1 MRRLVTSLVTYFVRG
16 LAFVAPIAIT
26 AYVCVRIFIALTY
39 VDHLAGLSIP
49 GLGFGLTLVLITLIG
64 FLGSTLLTAGLL
76 TALDAWIERLPFV
89 RLLYSSTKDLLN
101 AFVGEKRRFDTPVL
115 VPAPEGPASARALGF
130 VTQESLSRFGLTD
143 HVAVYLPFSY
153 SLSGR
158 LIIYPTSEIVRVTAS
173 SAEAMAFVVSGGV
186 TESPRGA

>member
-1 MRRLVTSLVTYFVRG
+1 MRRLLSYFVRG
-16 LAFVAPIAIT
+16 LAFLAPIAIT
-26 AYVCVRIFIALTY
+26 VYVCYRIFDAFTSIDQFL
-39 VDHLAGLSIP
+39 HLSIP
-49 GLGFGLTLVLITLIG
+49 GMGFLLTVAVITLVG
-64 FLGSTLLTAGLL
+64 FLGSTLLTAELFNAFDGL
-76 TALDAWIERLPFV
+76 IERLPFV

-115 VPAPEGPASARALGF
+115 VPAPDGPATARAVGF
-130 VTQESLSRFGLTD
+130 VTQESLTRFGLDD

-158 LIIYPTSEIVRVTAS
+158 LFIYRASDVVRLTTT

-186 TESPRGA
+186 TESTRGA

>member
-1 MRRLVTSLVTYFVRG
+1 MRG

-26 AYVCVRIFIALTY
+26 VYVCYRIFDAFTI
-39 VDHLAGLSIP
+39 VDQFLRLSVP
-49 GLGFGLTLVLITLIG
+49 GLGFALTLVVITLVG
-64 FLGSTLLTAGLL
+64 FLGSTLIARGLL
-76 TALDAWIERLPFV
+76 TALDNAIDRLPFV

-101 AFVGEKRRFDTPVL
+101 AFVGEKRRFDAPVL
-115 VPAPEGPASARALGF
+115 VPAPDGPSSAKAVGF
-130 VTQESLSRFGLTD
+130 VTQESLSRFDLTD

-158 LIIYPTSEIVRVTAS
+158 LFIYPKSEVIRLTVT

-186 TESPRGA
+186 TESTRGA

>member
-1 MRRLVTSLVTYFVRG
+1 MRRLVSYFVRG

-26 AYVCVRIFIALTY
+26 VYVCYRIFDAFAS
-39 VDHLAGLSIP
+39 VDSLLGLRSFP
-49 GLGFGLTLVLITLIG
+49 GLGFLLTVAVITLVG
-64 FLGSTLLTAGLL
+64 FLGSTLLARGLL
-76 TALDAWIERLPFV
+76 NAVDSAIERLPFV

-101 AFVGEKRRFDTPVL
+101 AFVGEKRRFDMPVL
-115 VPAPEGPASARALGF
+115 VPAPEGTGTARAVGF

-158 LIIYPTSEIVRVTAS
+158 LYIYPASEVIRITAT

-186 TESPRGA
+186 TESARGA

>member
-1 MRRLVTSLVTYFVRG
+1 MRRLASYFLRG

-26 AYVCVRIFIALTY
+26 VYVCVRIFDAFSA
-39 VDHLAGLSIP
+39 VDQFLGFKIP
-49 GLGFGLTLVLITLIG
+49 GLGFALTILVITLVG
-64 FLGSTLLTAGLL
+64 FLGSTLLARGLL
-76 TALDAWIERLPFV
+76 TAVDSAIDRLPFV
-89 RLLYSSTKDLLN
+89 RLLYSSTKDLMN
-101 AFVGEKRRFDTPVL
+101 AFVGEKRRFDIPVL
-115 VPAPEGPASARALGF
+115 VPAPGEAGPAKAVGF
-130 VTQESLSRFGLTD
+130 VTQESLIRFGLTN

-158 LIIYPTSEIVRVTAS
+158 LYIYPASEVVRLETT

>member
-1 MRRLVTSLVTYFVRG
+1 MRRLVSYFVRG

-26 AYVCVRIFIALTY
+26 VYVCYRIFDAFAS
-39 VDHLAGLSIP
+39 VDQLLGLRSFP
-49 GLGFGLTLVLITLIG
+49 GLGFLLTLAFITLVG
-64 FLGSTLLTAGLL
+64 FLGSTLLARGVLN
-76 TALDAWIERLPFV
+76 AVDSAIERLPFV

-115 VPAPEGPASARALGF
+115 VPAPEGGMARAVGF

-158 LIIYPTSEIVRVTAS
+158 LYIYPASEIIRITAT

-186 TESPRGA
+186 TESARGA